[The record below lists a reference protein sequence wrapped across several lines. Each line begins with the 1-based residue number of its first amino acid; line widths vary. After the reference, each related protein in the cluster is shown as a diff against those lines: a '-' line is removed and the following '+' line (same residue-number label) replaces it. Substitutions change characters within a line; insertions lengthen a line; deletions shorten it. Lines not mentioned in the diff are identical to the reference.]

1 MATLNL
7 TLDDNQL
14 SVLADY
20 YKAEQKKLKE
30 QLESINAILAKI
42 ESKPALKKRG
52 RKPKKVESVATDS
65 TPKKRGPKPGSKR
78 GRKPKA
84 VKAVSATGA
93 KRGRKPKNSSPS
105 APASAE

>member
-1 MATLNL
+1 MATINL

-30 QLESINAILAKI
+30 QLDSINAILAKI
-42 ESKPALKKRG
+42 EGKASTGKRG
-52 RKPKKVESVATDS
+52 RKPKKEAASKAEL

-78 GRKPKA
+78 GPKPGSKKA
-84 VKAVSATGA
+84 VGGA
-93 KRGRKPKNSSPS
+93 KRGRKPKN
-105 APASAE
+105 AVVNETNSAE